1 MLPELHKKQTEGQ
14 ASSGYICRNCATP
27 DELKNAPYFKTI
39 RVDSKQFKKAGPVF
53 KKIAFAGVALL
64 LFGFLIDLFSGFYVL
79 RHSKSIYA
87 GFAGLLIVSIFY
99 ILGEAGSEWIG
110 GKDDVAHPL
119 YKRAFHL
126 FLLLLF
132 AGLVLVAVWFALKSL
147 GLIEV

>member
-1 MLPELHKKQTEGQ
+1 MEGKET
-14 ASSGYICRNCATP
+14 SGYICPNCATP
-27 DELKNAPYFKTI
+27 EEIKKAAPLFKTI
-39 RVDSKQFKKAGPVF
+39 RLESKQIKRASPIL
-53 KKIAFAGVALL
+53 KKIALAVIVLL
-64 LFGFLIDLFSGFYVL
+64 VFGFLFDLFSGFYVL

-87 GFAGLLIVSIFY
+87 GLTGLMVVAIFY

-132 AGLVLVAVWFALKSL
+132 AGFVLAVLWFTLKSL
-147 GLIEV
+147 GLIKV